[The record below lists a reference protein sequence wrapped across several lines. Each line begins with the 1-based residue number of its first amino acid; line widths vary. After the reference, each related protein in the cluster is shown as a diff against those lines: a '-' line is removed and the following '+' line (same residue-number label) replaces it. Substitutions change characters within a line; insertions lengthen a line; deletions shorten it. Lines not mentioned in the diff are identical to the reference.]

1 MVPWRDMTIRRMRLG
16 DLDARVSVP
25 EAPEGPD
32 GAGPVVVLLHGF
44 GAPGDDLVPLGEWLD
59 APAGTRFVFPEAPL
73 ELHGLYG
80 DARAWWMID
89 LESLAGGP
97 VDRSGEVPDGLA
109 PARAK
114 LIGLLD
120 AVRDQLG
127 VADHQ
132 VVLGGFSQGAILT
145 LDVALHTER
154 AFAGLALL
162 SGTLLAER
170 VWAPRMAARRGLPV
184 LQSHGDQDGI
194 LSYAAAGRLRDAL
207 LAAGLD
213 VEWHSFHGGHEIP
226 PDVLRALG
234 RFLTARL

>member
-1 MVPWRDMTIRRMRLG
+1 MTTRLTRLG
-16 DLDARVSVP
+16 DLDARIT
-25 EAPEGPD
+25 GPD

-44 GAPGDDLVPLGEWLD
+44 GAPGDDLVPLGEWLE

-73 ELHGLYG
+73 ELNGLYG
-80 DARAWWMID
+80 DARAWWMLD
-89 LESLAGGP
+89 LDSLGRGP

-127 VADHQ
+127 VADDQ
-132 VVLGGFSQGAILT
+132 VVLGGFSQGAMLT

-154 AFAGLALL
+154 AFAGLVLL
-162 SGTLLAER
+162 SGTFLAER
-170 VWAPRMAARRGLPV
+170 IWAPRMAARRGLPV
-184 LQSHGDQDGI
+184 LQSHGDEDGL

-207 LAAGLD
+207 KAAGLE
-213 VEWHSFHGGHEIP
+213 VEWHSFRGGHEIP
-226 PDVLRALG
+226 PDVLRAVG
-234 RFLTARL
+234 HFLTARLA